1 MAELRDGTPCPPET
15 ADDKL
20 NQASFPCV
28 PDNVGCTLI
37 GRYHGLSFGESV
49 VVVAGVVYRLPQG
62 TTGSGENG
70 EEQQHVDRNHNVTES
85 GADVFSHAVHLHQQ
99 RQKIIQKDHHTA
111 LWLVRQK
118 RKWCVVRVRY
128 GISQQVVFV

>member
-1 MAELRDGTPCPPET
+1 MSTVAELRDGTPCPPET

-70 EEQQHVDRNHNVTES
+70 EEQQHVDRNHNAAKSEAV
-85 GADVFSHAVHLHQQ
+85 VPSHGVHCYQQ
-99 RQKIIQKDHHTA
+99 R
-111 LWLVRQK
+111 
-118 RKWCVVRVRY
+118 
-128 GISQQVVFV
+128 